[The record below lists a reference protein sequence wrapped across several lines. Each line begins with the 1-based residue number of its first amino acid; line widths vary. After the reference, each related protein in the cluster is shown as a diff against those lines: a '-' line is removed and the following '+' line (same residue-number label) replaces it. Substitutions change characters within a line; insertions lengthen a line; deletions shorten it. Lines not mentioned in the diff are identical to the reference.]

1 MGRGYALVAKMRYV
15 WVLTYFLLVLQ
26 EIQREDNLWHEKHKS
41 AQQPGTTP
49 KSEDK
54 PAQESTAE
62 ETTPAPN
69 TGETTKAKPTRKP
82 TFF

>member
-1 MGRGYALVAKMRYV
+1 MGRRYALIAELRYV

-41 AQQPGTTP
+41 AQQSETTP

-54 PAQESTAE
+54 PTRESKGKG
-62 ETTPAPN
+62 TTPAPN
-69 TGETTKAKPTRKP
+69 TEETTKTKSTRKP